1 MQKMKYINEMKQC
14 MKHSKFILIMAIVLL
29 GSCRKSLTVPQE
41 NSTVE
46 DGYYES
52 AQRIQQAVIGGYV
65 DLRRA
70 LLANYAWMMYGEAR
84 AGDLKVAVAFQQ
96 RVANQ
101 ELTAADQNLA
111 QLSDWGIFL

>member
-1 MQKMKYINEMKQC
+1 MMMLKMNNMTHW
-14 MKHSKFILIMAIVLL
+14 MKHWKFISLLAIVLL
-29 GSCRKSLTVPQE
+29 CSCRKSLTVEQE

-46 DGYYES
+46 EGYYQS
-52 AQRIQQAVIGGYV
+52 APRIQQAVIGGYV

-96 RVANQ
+96 QVASQ
-101 ELTAADQNLA
+101 Q
-111 QLSDWGIFL
+111 